1 MSESFKFLRSV
12 LASPSD
18 MHRHASRFTASL
30 MFTLVYGK
38 QITEDNESDL
48 DAVLGILEGV
58 LQETYP
64 GSHLVDTFPIL
75 DLLPDFLSPWRKKAL
90 AKHKKE
96 VEVRFDYRFFLS
108 KSMRLT
114 IL

>member
-1 MSESFKFLRSV
+1 
-12 LASPSD
+12 
-18 MHRHASRFTASL
+18 

-96 VEVRFDYRFFLS
+96 VEVRFDYRFFLAR
-108 KSMRLT
+108 SMRLT